1 MSQRCQHESKPGR
14 SLSGRAALALSV
26 VAVVVAMSGTAIAA
40 TGGSFILGRGNAE
53 TTTAGLTNTAGI
65 PLSLAAKTGY
75 APLAVNSTV
84 KVARLNADL
93 LDGVDSSL
101 FLRSTATAVNATK
114 LGGQTLAQ
122 VKSGLAITP
131 AQLATLRW
139 DKDPTKPGTYGSAT
153 GSSSQSGVAFD
164 GTHVWVANS
173 QSNTVSVLN
182 QDGSHITGSPFTAEN
197 NPCGI
202 AFDGAHMWVAN
213 AGSNTVSVFN
223 LDGSVAG
230 SYATGSRPVGV
241 AFDGTHMWVTNYFA
255 NTVSVFNLDGTQITG
270 SPFATGTG
278 PNGVAFDGTNV
289 WVANSGTASPGT
301 VTKFSLD
308 GATAV
313 PYATGGDRPQ
323 ALAFD
328 GAHMWV
334 TTDNVTNDVTEFNLD
349 GSIIGLFSTP
359 GSYATAIA
367 FDGAHMWVGDD
378 STHLSEFGGDGSL
391 LRTFPQSVTPTA
403 IAFDGTNMWA
413 TSGGFQVIKFRTR

>member
-139 DKDPTKPGTYGSAT
+139 DKDPTKPGTYAT
-153 GSSSQSGVAFD
+153 GTTPDGVAFD
-164 GTHVWVANS
+164 GT
-173 QSNTVSVLN
+173 T
-182 QDGSHITGSPFTAEN
+182 
-197 NPCGI
+197 
-202 AFDGAHMWVAN
+202 HMWVTN
-213 AGSNTVSVFN
+213 NGSDTVSVFN
-223 LDGSVAG
+223 LDGTQITG
-230 SYATGSRPVGV
+230 SPFATGSLPYGV
-241 AFDGTHMWVTNYFA
+241 AFDGTHMWVA
-255 NTVSVFNLDGTQITG
+255 NGGSSTVSVFNLDGTQITG

>member
-139 DKDPTKPGTYGSAT
+139 DKDPTKPGTYAT
-153 GSSSQSGVAFD
+153 GTTPDGVAFD
-164 GTHVWVANS
+164 GT
-173 QSNTVSVLN
+173 
-182 QDGSHITGSPFTAEN
+182 
-197 NPCGI
+197 
-202 AFDGAHMWVAN
+202 
-213 AGSNTVSVFN
+213 
-223 LDGSVAG
+223 
-230 SYATGSRPVGV
+230 
-241 AFDGTHMWVTNYFA
+241 THMWVTN
-255 NTVSVFNLDGTQITG
+255 NGSDTVSVFNLDGTQITG
-270 SPFATGTG
+270 SPFATGSL
-278 PNGVAFDGTNV
+278 PVGVAFDGTHT
-289 WVANSGTASPGT
+289 WVSNLNGNT
-301 VTKFSLD
+301 VSVFNLD
-308 GATAV
+308 GTQIIGSPFTTGTHPGAGASDGTHMWV
-313 PYATGGDRPQ
+313 PNYFANTVSVFNLDGTLAGTYATGTGPY
-323 ALAFD
+323 AVAFD
-328 GAHMWV
+328 GSHMWV
-334 TTDNVTNDVTEFNLD
+334 TNYYANTVSVFNLD
-349 GSIIGLFSTP
+349 GSVGGTYNTGASPALT
-359 GSYATAIA
+359 A
-367 FDGAHMWVGDD
+367 FDGSNMWV
-378 STHLSEFGGDGSL
+378 
-391 LRTFPQSVTPTA
+391 
-403 IAFDGTNMWA
+403 TNENDN
-413 TSGGFQVIKFRTR
+413 TVSKFRIP